1 MRLWRAV
8 CKGVD
13 AFAREMQTG
22 RRLAVPPIVEPISNQ
37 GRSVHDSELTQ
48 AEREAMARKH
58 RSESR
63 LREEGV
69 PFIRHLPRIE
79 TRDEV
84 KLRTKEEI
92 AYRSLALTVVTAK
105 AVGMRQPSVENAVKQ
120 LGLAPH
126 FSRRERGFILDPT
139 PPHQDVVHFS
149 WSGEAAWPLF
159 WALGFVDRL
168 DRPITVVGERDLPH
182 AVHAVQD
189 HGAQP
194 YIDSARLRAL
204 DEVLDQIDLI
214 YRYHWAVREAWLRGH
229 KMPAGLDPGVVEERH
244 HALNWLAVPKDEQPD
259 EWPDWDEVDTST

>member
-8 CKGVD
+8 REGVD
-13 AFAREMQTG
+13 AFVRELQTG
-22 RRLAVPPIVEPISNQ
+22 RRIVVPPTVVPISNQ
-37 GRSVHDSELTQ
+37 AKSVDELELAE
-48 AEREAMARKH
+48 AEREAVARKH
-58 RSESR
+58 RTEAR
-63 LREEGV
+63 LRDEGV

-92 AYRSLALTVVTAK
+92 AYRSLALTVVTVK
-105 AVGMRQPSVENAVKQ
+105 AIGMRQPSVENAVKH

-126 FSRRERGFILDPT
+126 FSPRERGFILDPK

-159 WALGFVDRL
+159 WALGFVHQL
-168 DRPITVVGERDLPH
+168 DRPIPVVGERDLPE

-189 HGAQP
+189 HGAGP
-194 YIDSARLRAL
+194 FIDGARLRSL
-204 DEVLDQIDLI
+204 DEVLDETDLI
-214 YRYHWAVREAWLRGH
+214 YRYHWAVREAWLRGR

-244 HALNWLAVPKDEQPD
+244 HALNWLVVPCDEQPD
-259 EWPDWDEVDTST
+259 EWPEWDEVDTST

>member
-13 AFAREMQTG
+13 AFVRELQEGKTDMPE
-22 RRLAVPPIVEPISNQ
+22 AMVPIASQ
-37 GRSVHDSELTQ
+37 GERMDELKLTN
-48 AEREAMARKH
+48 AEREALARKE
-58 RSESR
+58 RSDAR
-63 LREEGV
+63 LRSEGV
-69 PFIRHLPRIE
+69 PFIRHLPRME

-84 KLRTKEEI
+84 RLRSKEDI

-105 AVGMRQPSVENAVKQ
+105 ASGMRQPSVENAVKH
-120 LGLAPH
+120 LGLSSHLSP
-126 FSRRERGFILDPT
+126 RERAFILDPT

-168 DRPITVVGERDLPH
+168 DRPTPVVGERDLPQ

-194 YIDSARLRAL
+194 YIESARLRSL
-204 DEVLDQIDLI
+204 DEVLDETDLI
-214 YRYHWAVREAWLRGH
+214 FRYHWAVREAWLRGH
-229 KMPAGLDPGVVEERH
+229 KMPAGLDPSVVQERH
-244 HALNWLAVPKDEQPD
+244 HALNWLLVPVDEEPED
-259 EWPDWDEVDTST
+259 WPDWDDVDTST